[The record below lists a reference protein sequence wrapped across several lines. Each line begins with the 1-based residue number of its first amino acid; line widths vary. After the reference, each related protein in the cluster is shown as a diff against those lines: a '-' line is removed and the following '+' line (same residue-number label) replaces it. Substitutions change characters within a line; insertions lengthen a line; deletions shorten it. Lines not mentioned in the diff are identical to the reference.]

1 VATEKKFKNTV
12 GDEKVNDTKTVKY
25 TKDVETL
32 STPATEKPTYYAR
45 VRVYFTYGDVTT
57 YSSWSKV
64 KSFTAK

>member
-1 VATEKKFKNTV
+1 MATEKKFKNTV